1 MNINLNK
8 EIQYLKG
15 VGPNRVKLLN
25 KLGIF
30 SVYDLIY
37 YFPRDWVDR
46 SNIKPIN
53 KVKIGE
59 KETVKGKVISKETRK
74 IRYNFSITNILIR
87 DEKGY
92 ISGVWYNQPYM
103 EKIFKMGDEVI
114 FHGKVE
120 LYRGNFQMN
129 TPEYEIIKSG
139 EKQIEDN
146 DDIINV
152 NRIVPIYPLTENITQ
167 KQFRKIIKFTID
179 NYLKY
184 IEEYMPDVILK
195 KYSLVDFKNAIY
207 NIHYPE
213 SFELLQK
220 AQERLKFDEFFFL
233 QLAYAINKNKI
244 KDKKGEIFNTTGIYI
259 KQFMESL
266 PFEFTNAQKR
276 VIEEIKNDLI
286 SGKPMNRLL
295 QGDVGSGKTIV
306 AIYAAV
312 LAKDSNKQTAIM
324 VPTEILAVQH
334 FNNIKNYLKGID
346 VNVELLL
353 GGTQKRLREK
363 ILANLKEGNIDII
376 IGTHSLIQEDV
387 KFKNLGLVII
397 DEQHRFG
404 VLQRAELIKKGEN
417 PHCLIMTATPIPRTL
432 SLTVYGDTDVSIIDE
447 LPPGRKPIKTILFSD
462 DKIFEIYSFI
472 EQKLKENI
480 QVYAVYPLV
489 EESEKIDLKS
499 AIKMHKEWSERFKGY
514 NVALIHGQ
522 MLKQEREQIMQE
534 FKQKKIHIL
543 VATTVIEVGIDVPD
557 ASVIVIEHAERF
569 GLSQLHQLRGR
580 VGRGKTQSYCIL
592 VGDPKTEDGFKRL
605 EIMVRTQ
612 NGFEIAEEDL
622 SIRGPG
628 EFMGTKQHGLPEF
641 KIANIIRDRK
651 ILELSK
657 EAAFSIVEK
666 KCDLNHIQK
675 IKLYDIIK
683 MKYKD
688 KFNLLNIS

>member
-1 MNINLNK
+1 MDNNLKK

-30 SVYDLIY
+30 TIYDIIY

-53 KVKIGE
+53 KVTIGE
-59 KETVKGKVISKETRK
+59 KETVKGKVISKETKK
-74 IRYNFSITNILIR
+74 IRYNFSITSVLIR
-87 DEKGY
+87 DERGY
-92 ISGVWYNQPYM
+92 IVGVWYNQPYM
-103 EKIFKMGDEVI
+103 EKIFKRGDEVI

-120 LYRGNFQMN
+120 IYRGSFQMN

-139 EKQIEDN
+139 EKAIEDEE
-146 DDIINV
+146 DFINV
-152 NRIVPIYPLTENITQ
+152 NRIVPVYPLTENITQ
-167 KQFRKIIKFTID
+167 KQFRKIIKYAID
-179 NYLKY
+179 NNLKY
-184 IEEYMPDVILK
+184 FEEYIPDIILN
-195 KYSLVDFKNAIY
+195 KYNLIDLKRALY

-213 SFELLQK
+213 NFDILQK
-220 AQERLKFDEFFFL
+220 AQLRLKFDEFFFL
-233 QLAYAINKNKI
+233 QLAYAINK
-244 KDKKGEIFNTTGIYI
+244 KKLKEKKADIFNITGNYLQ
-259 KQFMESL
+259 KFLNSL
-266 PFEFTNAQKR
+266 PFKLTNAQNR

-306 AIYAAV
+306 AVYAAV

-324 VPTEILAVQH
+324 VPTEILATQH
-334 FNNIKNYLKGID
+334 FNNIMNYLKETGI
-346 VNVELLL
+346 NVALLI
-353 GGTQKRLREK
+353 GGTQKKLREK
-363 ILANLKEGNIDII
+363 ILNELKTGKIDII

-387 KFKNLGLVII
+387 EFNNLGLVII

-404 VLQRAELIKKGEN
+404 VLQRAELIKKGQN

-447 LPPGRKPIKTILFSD
+447 LPPGRKPIKTILFSNND
-462 DKIFEIYSFI
+462 IFEIYTFI
-472 EQKLKENI
+472 EQRLRENAQI
-480 QVYAVYPLV
+480 YAVYPLV
-489 EESEKIDLKS
+489 EESEKVDLKS
-499 AIKMHKEWSERFKGY
+499 AIKMHKEWTERFKNY

-522 MLKQEREQIMQE
+522 MPKQEREKVMLE
-534 FKQKKIHIL
+534 FKQKKINIL

-557 ASVIVIEHAERF
+557 ATVIVIEHAERF

-580 VGRGKTQSYCIL
+580 VGRGQEQSYCIL
-592 VGDPKTEDGFKRL
+592 IGDPKTEDGFKRL
-605 EIMVRTQ
+605 QIMVRTQ

-628 EFMGTKQHGLPEF
+628 EFMGIKQHGMPEF
-641 KIANIIRDRK
+641 KLANIIKDRE

-657 EAAFSIVEK
+657 EAAYLIVEK

-683 MKYKD
+683 SKYKD